1 MPLGEDGGTRVIRVL
16 RQRNFLLLWVAG
28 LISMMGDWVLY
39 IVLPIYVYTLTR
51 SPIATSLAFVA
62 ELIPALLLGSV
73 AGVYVDRWPR
83 KRIMVVSNLVLAMT
97 LLPLIAVRS
106 ADLVWIVYVVGFVQS
121 TVAQFFTPAEQAVLP
136 TLVSEELLVSA
147 NSLSSLNSN
156 VARLAGPALGGLIAA
171 TGGLVGVTLVDAAT
185 FAIAAGLVA
194 LVVVPPQPAL
204 SDTKEPV
211 PVWIEWI
218 VGLRVVSRS
227 APLLALLSVFSLS
240 SVGEGVFGTM
250 FVIWVKQVIHGT
262 ALQFGWF
269 MSAQAVGGIV
279 GGLLIGA
286 IGSRVVPTRLAWAGA
301 IGFALLD
308 MALFSYPVILPGVW
322 LGLVLIALVGIPG
335 AACGAS
341 FMTLL
346 QVAAPEAFRGRV
358 FGALGTT
365 QAVAA
370 LIGTLTAGVLGG
382 IVGPIAMLNLFQGGS
397 YLVAGLVLLALSTN
411 LAVLVRSQ
419 PSTEPALEA

>member
-1 MPLGEDGGTRVIRVL
+1 MIRVL

-39 IVLPIYVYTLTR
+39 IALPIYVYTLTR

-62 ELIPALLLGSV
+62 ELVPALLLGSV
-73 AGVYVDRWPR
+73 AGVYADRWPR
-83 KRIMVVSNLVLAMT
+83 KRIMVVSNLVLAAT

-106 ADLVWIVYVVGFVQS
+106 ADLVWIVYAVGFVQS
-121 TVAQFFTPAEQAVLP
+121 TIAQFFTPAEQAVLP
-136 TLVSEELLVSA
+136 TLVSEDLLVSA
-147 NSLSSLNSN
+147 NSLSSLNAN
-156 VARLAGPALGGLIAA
+156 VARLAGPALGGVIAA
-171 TGGLVGVTLVDAAT
+171 TAGLAGVTLVDAAT
-185 FAIAAGLVA
+185 FVVAAALIA
-194 LVVVPPQPAL
+194 LVVVPSQPSLTDPQ
-204 SDTKEPV
+204 EPV
-211 PVWIEWI
+211 PVWTEWI
-218 VGLRVVSRS
+218 DGLRVVSRS
-227 APLLALLSVFSLS
+227 RPLVALLGVFSLA

-262 ALQFGWF
+262 ALQLGWF
-269 MSAQAVGGIV
+269 MSAQAVGGIL

-286 IGSRVVPTRLAWAGA
+286 IGSRVLPTRLAWSGA

-308 MALFSYPVILPGVW
+308 MALFSYPVIVPGAW
-322 LGLVLIALVGIPG
+322 LGLVLIALVGIP
-335 AACGAS
+335 AAASLSS

-365 QAVAA
+365 RAVAS
-370 LIGTLTAGVLGG
+370 LIGTLMAGVLGG

-397 YLVAGLVLLALSTN
+397 YLVAGVVLLALSTN
-411 LAVLVRSQ
+411 LAVLIRSQ
-419 PSTEPALEA
+419 QPAKPALET